1 MLNSDLFGLS
11 QELKIKKK
19 KTPLSSIRQKKNKSI
34 YKQKSPS
41 KYKLSECKYTVS
53 SKSIWTLKTHLKKN
67 LNVIDLDKN
76 ISNEVASA
84 NK

>member
-19 KTPLSSIRQKKNKSI
+19 KRTQDSFKHHQAKEKHKSI

-41 KYKLSECKYTVS
+41 KYKLSEYKYTVS

-67 LNVIDLDKN
+67 LMLLL
-76 ISNEVASA
+76 
-84 NK
+84 